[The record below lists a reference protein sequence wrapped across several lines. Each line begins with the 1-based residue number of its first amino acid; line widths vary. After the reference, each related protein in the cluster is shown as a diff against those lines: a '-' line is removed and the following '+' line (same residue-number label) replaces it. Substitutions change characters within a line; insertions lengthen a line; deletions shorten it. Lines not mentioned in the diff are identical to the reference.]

1 MIKSIK
7 NISSSSTKQWRNI
20 LLIYFIQL
28 IFAVFLAIFTYR
40 KLEIGLGNSLE
51 LDRLTQGFDRT
62 VFSDF
67 INQFPEIVEAIQNRF
82 SWLILVFLIVSI
94 FLHAGLLGNIK
105 KQKYAISDF
114 LKSGIKYF
122 LKFMGVAI
130 VAIIKTIAILA
141 LIWIPFTKW
150 IGDPLQT
157 FHSDKTF
164 ILTAIALVTLSV
176 LLVIIIWIWSVLTR
190 YEIIEEIGFI
200 ESAKSAWKD
209 IRKSFIKYFTVGIF
223 IFLLHIL
230 LTWLYTLVVD
240 DWGAASWFCVLG
252 LILIQQIFS
261 VLRIWLRAFAYAS
274 LSNKI

>member
-7 NISSSSTKQWRNI
+7 NISSSTNKQWRSI

-105 KQKYAISDF
+105 KQKYEISDF

-130 VAIIKTIAILA
+130 VAITKTIAILA

-150 IGDPLQT
+150 VGDPLQT

-164 ILTAIALVTLSV
+164 ILTAIAFVILSV

-209 IRKSFIKYFTVGIF
+209 IRKSFIKYFTVGIL

-240 DWGAASWFCVLG
+240 DWGAAKWFCILG
-252 LILIQQIFS
+252 LVFIQQLFS
-261 VLRIWLRAFAYAS
+261 LCRIWIRVFAYS
-274 LSNKI
+274 WIKE